1 VTIISYFELSYEAL
15 EMTVDILLLI
25 LLALIY
31 FSYKMYKIFL
41 KEVNR
46 LEKKTEQLSDVINKI
61 D

>member
-1 VTIISYFELSYEAL
+1 MTIISYFELSYEAL

-31 FSYKMYKIFL
+31 FAYKMYKICL

>member
-1 VTIISYFELSYEAL
+1 MTIISYFELSYEAL

>member
-31 FSYKMYKIFL
+31 FAYKMYKIFL
-41 KEVNR
+41 NEVNR

>member
-1 VTIISYFELSYEAL
+1 MTIISYFELSYEAL
-15 EMTVDILLLI
+15 EMTVDIILLI

-31 FSYKMYKIFL
+31 FAYKMYKIFL

>member
-1 VTIISYFELSYEAL
+1 MTIISYFELSYEAL

-31 FSYKMYKIFL
+31 FAYKMYKIFL

>member
-1 VTIISYFELSYEAL
+1 
-15 EMTVDILLLI
+15 MTVEILLLI

-31 FSYKMYKIFL
+31 FAYKMYKIFL